1 MEETNKKEKIE
12 EKEREKIS
20 ERVAEEWYPEEKEV
34 LEKKELTEKEK
45 EERER
50 LKKEIEKEKLP
61 YEVKIEIQKEAEMIK
76 RKIARGKIKHLLDL
90 AQTQGIAYAVEV
102 ARKMDDPYLLD
113 IFHDILVKE
122 GLYKKFLK

>member
-20 ERVAEEWYPEEKEV
+20 EKVVEEWYPEEKEV